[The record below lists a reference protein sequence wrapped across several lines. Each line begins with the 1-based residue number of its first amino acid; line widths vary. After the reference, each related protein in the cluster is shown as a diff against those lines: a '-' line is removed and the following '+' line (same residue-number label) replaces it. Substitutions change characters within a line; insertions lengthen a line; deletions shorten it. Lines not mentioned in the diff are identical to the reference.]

1 MVVADRGVSR
11 ITNLLILCLAGC
23 GAPGPGVRLSGSD
36 KATVVKELD
45 TRTDWQ
51 GKRVAVEGYV
61 FLPGDSADEEN
72 GKLKLALY
80 TKPMGAG
87 DRLLDFQVGSG
98 GGPNQV
104 YLPTLGKGKTAGYK
118 TTSYQVDLAQS
129 KVTHSDGLSHDLKSK
144 VLLSGTVT
152 YVPLM
157 NGGFSHMEDPL
168 HKGVQFY
175 PFSLESVRLDGTGP

>member
-1 MVVADRGVSR
+1 MNR
-11 ITNLLILCLAGC
+11 IACLLFLFLGGC
-23 GAPGPGVRLSGSD
+23 AATGPGVRLPNSD

-72 GKLKLALY
+72 GRLKLALF

-87 DRLLDFQVGSG
+87 DRLLDFQVASG

-104 YLPTLGKGKTAGYK
+104 NLPTVGKGKSAGYR
-118 TTSYQVDLAQS
+118 TTSYQVDLAES
-129 KVTHSDGLSHDLKSK
+129 KVTLADGSARELKSK
-144 VLLSGTVT
+144 VLLSGTVK

-157 NGGFSHMEDPL
+157 DGGFSHMEDPL
-168 HKGVQFY
+168 HKGVQLY
-175 PFSLESVRLDGTGP
+175 PFTLESIRFDPVRP